1 MTQTSPSD
9 PRAIRNRMIMERWLA
24 GRVYRK
30 LGLTLP
36 EWTRLCD
43 RGQVEGLEPGAELDL
58 LWED

>member
-1 MTQTSPSD
+1 
-9 PRAIRNRMIMERWLA
+9 MIMERWLA